1 MLPGITELELTDAST
16 ISIPTDAILILFLL
30 IVFALIGYY
39 FNNIL
44 DNQTNQFVEK
54 VDDSLHIELVK
65 EKLEDQLTLESATV
79 NQEKTEK
86 PEKPNI
92 KKLNFIS
99 PSKFW
104 GIGSLAVVAIGGSS
118 LLRIQSIQN
127 SYKGVN
133 TSQVNIKT
141 ENQSTKSLLSM
152 AQLKSSNQ
160 SQTKI
165 TKISYV
171 DPLLSTNNSSKNN
184 NFLQIQQGR
193 TEDFFSF

>member
-1 MLPGITELELTDAST
+1 MSLGITELELTDAST

-39 FNNIL
+39 FHNIL

-54 VDDSLHIELVK
+54 VDDSLHLKLVK
-65 EKLEDQLTLESATV
+65 DNLEDQLTLESATV
-79 NQEKTEK
+79 SHEKS
-86 PEKPNI
+86 EKPNI
-92 KKLNFIS
+92 KKPNFIS

-141 ENQSTKSLLSM
+141 ENQSIKSLLSM

-184 NFLQIQQGR
+184 NFLQIQHRR

>member
-1 MLPGITELELTDAST
+1 MSLGITELELTDAST

-39 FNNIL
+39 FHNIL

-54 VDDSLHIELVK
+54 VDDSLHLELVK
-65 EKLEDQLTLESATV
+65 EKLEDQLTLESAKV
-79 NQEKTEK
+79 NHEKSEK
-86 PEKPNI
+86 LNI
-92 KKLNFIS
+92 KKLNFIP

-152 AQLKSSNQ
+152 AQIKSSNQ

-165 TKISYV
+165 KKISYV

-184 NFLQIQQGR
+184 NFLQVQHSR

>member
-1 MLPGITELELTDAST
+1 MSPGITELQLTDAST

-30 IVFALIGYY
+30 IVFALLGY
-39 FNNIL
+39 FFHNIL
-44 DNQTNQFVEK
+44 DNKTNQFIEK
-54 VDDSLHIELVK
+54 VDNNSHLELVQ
-65 EKLEDQLTLESATV
+65 EKPEDQLTLVTETV
-79 NQEKTEK
+79 NQEKS
-86 PEKPNI
+86 EKPNI
-92 KKLNFIS
+92 KKLNFIT

-141 ENQSTKSLLSM
+141 ENQSKKSLLSM
-152 AQLKSSNQ
+152 AQIKSSNQ
-160 SQTKI
+160 AQTKI
-165 TKISYV
+165 KKINYV
-171 DPLLSTNNSSKNN
+171 DPLLTTNNSSKNN
-184 NFLQIQQGR
+184 NYLQVQQRR

>member
-1 MLPGITELELTDAST
+1 MSLGITELELTDAST

-30 IVFALIGYY
+30 IVFAFIGYY
-39 FNNIL
+39 FHNFL

-54 VDDSLHIELVK
+54 VDDSLHLELVK
-65 EKLEDQLTLESATV
+65 EKPEDQLTLESETV
-79 NQEKTEK
+79 NHEKAA
-86 PEKPNI
+86 KPNI
-92 KKLNFIS
+92 KKLNFVP

-133 TSQVNIKT
+133 TNYVNIKT

-184 NFLQIQQGR
+184 NFLQIQQRR

>member
-1 MLPGITELELTDAST
+1 MSLGITELELTDAST

-30 IVFALIGYY
+30 TIFALIGYY

-54 VDDSLHIELVK
+54 ADDNLHLELVK
-65 EKLEDQLTLESATV
+65 EKPENQLTLESAKV
-79 NQEKTEK
+79 SHEKS
-86 PEKPNI
+86 EKPNI
-92 KKLNFIS
+92 KKLNFIP

-127 SYKGVN
+127 SYKELN
-133 TSQVNIKT
+133 TSHVNIKT

-152 AQLKSSNQ
+152 AQIKASNQ

-165 TKISYV
+165 KKISYV
-171 DPLLSTNNSSKNN
+171 YPLLSTNNSSENN
-184 NFLQIQQGR
+184 NFLQVQPRR

>member
-1 MLPGITELELTDAST
+1 MSLGITELELTDASR

-39 FNNIL
+39 FHNIL

-54 VDDSLHIELVK
+54 VDDSLHLELVK
-65 EKLEDQLTLESATV
+65 EKLEDQLNHESATV
-79 NQEKTEK
+79 NHEKS
-86 PEKPNI
+86 EKPNI
-92 KKLNFIS
+92 KKLNFRP

-133 TSQVNIKT
+133 TSHVNIKT

-152 AQLKSSNQ
+152 AQIKSSNQ

-165 TKISYV
+165 KKISYV
-171 DPLLSTNNSSKNN
+171 DPLLSTNNSSTNN
-184 NFLQIQQGR
+184 NFLHVQQRR

>member
-1 MLPGITELELTDAST
+1 MSLGITELELTDAST

-39 FNNIL
+39 FHNIL

-54 VDDSLHIELVK
+54 VDDSLHLELVK
-65 EKLEDQLTLESATV
+65 EKLEDQLTIESATV
-79 NQEKTEK
+79 NHEKT
-86 PEKPNI
+86 EKPNI
-92 KKLNFIS
+92 KKLNFIP

-133 TSQVNIKT
+133 TSHVNIKT

-152 AQLKSSNQ
+152 AQIKSSNQ

-165 TKISYV
+165 KKISYV

-184 NFLQIQQGR
+184 NFLQVQQR
-193 TEDFFSF
+193 RKEDFFSF

>member
-1 MLPGITELELTDAST
+1 MSLGITELELTDAST

-39 FNNIL
+39 FHNIL

-54 VDDSLHIELVK
+54 VDDSLHLELVK
-65 EKLEDQLTLESATV
+65 DKLEDQLTLKSAPV
-79 NQEKTEK
+79 NHEKREKT
-86 PEKPNI
+86 NI
-92 KKLNFIS
+92 KKLNFI
-99 PSKFW
+99 PTSKFW

-141 ENQSTKSLLSM
+141 ENHSTKSLLSM
-152 AQLKSSNQ
+152 AQIKSPNQ

-165 TKISYV
+165 NKISYV

-184 NFLQIQQGR
+184 NFLQIQQRR

>member
-1 MLPGITELELTDAST
+1 MSLGITELELTDAST

-30 IVFALIGYY
+30 IIFALIGYY

-44 DNQTNQFVEK
+44 DNQTNQFIEK
-54 VDDSLHIELVK
+54 VDDNLHLELVK
-65 EKLEDQLTLESATV
+65 EKPEDQLTLESATV
-79 NQEKTEK
+79 NHEKS
-86 PEKPNI
+86 EKPNI
-92 KKLNFIS
+92 KKLNFIP

-104 GIGSLAVVAIGGSS
+104 GIGSLAIVAIGGSS
-118 LLRIQSIQN
+118 LLRVQSIQN
-127 SYKGVN
+127 SYKGMN

-152 AQLKSSNQ
+152 AQIKSSNQ

-171 DPLLSTNNSSKNN
+171 DPLLSTKNSSKNN
-184 NFLQIQQGR
+184 NFLQIQKRR

>member
-1 MLPGITELELTDAST
+1 MSLGITELELTDAST

-39 FNNIL
+39 FHNIL

-54 VDDSLHIELVK
+54 VDDSLHLELVK
-65 EKLEDQLTLESATV
+65 KKLEDQLTRESATG
-79 NQEKTEK
+79 NHEKT
-86 PEKPNI
+86 EKPNI

-104 GIGSLAVVAIGGSS
+104 RIGSLAVVAIGGSS
-118 LLRIQSIQN
+118 LLKIQSIQN

-133 TSQVNIKT
+133 TSQMNIKT

-152 AQLKSSNQ
+152 AQIKSSNQ

-165 TKISYV
+165 KKISYV
-171 DPLLSTNNSSKNN
+171 DPLLSTNKSSRNN
-184 NFLQIQQGR
+184 NFLQIQQRR

>member
-1 MLPGITELELTDAST
+1 MSLGITELELTDAST

-39 FNNIL
+39 FHNII
-44 DNQTNQFVEK
+44 DYQTNQFVEK
-54 VDDSLHIELVK
+54 VDDSLHLELVK
-65 EKLEDQLTLESATV
+65 EKLENQLTLESATV
-79 NQEKTEK
+79 NHEKI
-86 PEKPNI
+86 EKPNI
-92 KKLNFIS
+92 KKLNFIT

-104 GIGSLAVVAIGGSS
+104 RIGSLAVVAIGGSS
-118 LLRIQSIQN
+118 LLKIQSIQN
-127 SYKGVN
+127 SYKEVN

-141 ENQSTKSLLSM
+141 DNQSTKSLLSK
-152 AQLKSSNQ
+152 AQIKSSNQ

-165 TKISYV
+165 KKISYV

-184 NFLQIQQGR
+184 NFLQVHRRR

>member
-1 MLPGITELELTDAST
+1 MSLAITELELTDAST

-30 IVFALIGYY
+30 IIFALIGYY

-54 VDDSLHIELVK
+54 ADDNLHLELVK
-65 EKLEDQLTLESATV
+65 EKQENQLTLESAIL
-79 NQEKTEK
+79 NHEKS
-86 PEKPNI
+86 EKPNI
-92 KKLNFIS
+92 KKLNFI
-99 PSKFW
+99 PPAKFW

-133 TSQVNIKT
+133 TSHVNIKT

-152 AQLKSSNQ
+152 AQIKASNQ

-165 TKISYV
+165 KKISYF
-171 DPLLSTNNSSKNN
+171 DPLLSTNNSSENN
-184 NFLQIQQGR
+184 NFLQVQPRR

>member
-1 MLPGITELELTDAST
+1 MSLGITELELTDAST

-39 FNNIL
+39 FHNIL

-54 VDDSLHIELVK
+54 VDDSLHLELVK
-65 EKLEDQLTLESATV
+65 EKLEDQLTLESTTV

-86 PEKPNI
+86 PNM
-92 KKLNFIS
+92 KKLNFIT

-152 AQLKSSNQ
+152 AQIKSSNQ

-165 TKISYV
+165 KKISYV

-184 NFLQIQQGR
+184 NFLQVQQRR

>member
-1 MLPGITELELTDAST
+1 MSLGITELELTDAST

-39 FNNIL
+39 FHNIL

-54 VDDSLHIELVK
+54 VDDSLHLELVK
-65 EKLEDQLTLESATV
+65 EKLEDQLTLESTTV
-79 NQEKTEK
+79 NHEKE
-86 PEKPNI
+86 EKPNI

-118 LLRIQSIQN
+118 LLKIQSIQN

-152 AQLKSSNQ
+152 AQIKSSNQ

-165 TKISYV
+165 KKISYV

-184 NFLQIQQGR
+184 NFLQIQQRR

>member
-1 MLPGITELELTDAST
+1 MAKKWLFFYNFQFLGILPKIAASAYF
-16 ISIPTDAILILFLL
+16 SYRK
-30 IVFALIGYY
+30 IG
-39 FNNIL
+39 
-44 DNQTNQFVEK
+44 
-54 VDDSLHIELVK
+54 
-65 EKLEDQLTLESATV
+65 
-79 NQEKTEK
+79 
-86 PEKPNI
+86 EKPNI
-92 KKLNFIS
+92 KKLNFIP

-118 LLRIQSIQN
+118 LLKIQSIQN

-152 AQLKSSNQ
+152 AQIKSSNQ

-165 TKISYV
+165 KKISYF
-171 DPLLSTNNSSKNN
+171 DPLLSTNNSSENN
-184 NFLQIQQGR
+184 NFLQVQPRR

>member
-1 MLPGITELELTDAST
+1 MSLGITELELTDAST

-30 IVFALIGYY
+30 IIFALIGYY

-44 DNQTNQFVEK
+44 DNQTNQFAEK
-54 VDDSLHIELVK
+54 EDDNLHLQLVK
-65 EKLEDQLTLESATV
+65 EKPEDQLTLKSATV
-79 NQEKTEK
+79 NHEKSEK
-86 PEKPNI
+86 PSI
-92 KKLNFIS
+92 RKLNFIPS
-99 PSKFW
+99 SKFW

-127 SYKGVN
+127 SYKRLN
-133 TSQVNIKT
+133 TSHVNITT

-152 AQLKSSNQ
+152 AQIKSSNQ

-165 TKISYV
+165 KKISYV
-171 DPLLSTNNSSKNN
+171 DPLLSTNNSSENN
-184 NFLQIQQGR
+184 NFLQVQQRR

>member
-1 MLPGITELELTDAST
+1 MSLGITELELTDTSA

-39 FNNIL
+39 FNSIL
-44 DNQTNQFVEK
+44 DNHTNQFVEK
-54 VDDSLHIELVK
+54 IDDNLHLKLVK
-65 EKLEDQLTLESATV
+65 EKPEDQLNLESATV
-79 NQEKTEK
+79 NHEKS
-86 PEKPNI
+86 EKPNI
-92 KKLNFIS
+92 KKLNFIP

-127 SYKGVN
+127 SYEGVN
-133 TSQVNIKT
+133 TSHINMKKD
-141 ENQSTKSLLSM
+141 NQSTKSLLSM
-152 AQLKSSNQ
+152 AQIKSSNQ

-165 TKISYV
+165 KKISYV

-184 NFLQIQQGR
+184 SFLQVQQPR
-193 TEDFFSF
+193 IEDFFSF